1 MPFNGKFWPIVCP
14 KWWSDP
20 QTDTPG
26 GVSVHFLDP
35 YSLVHIQTGVISFY
49 LTGYPLKYILDKYYF
64 EQNSASPDD
73 LSSWPLWVG
82 FGIILT
88 LSAIFEIVENAQCTI
103 DKYRMAS
110 GTSADYA
117 GDSYQ
122 NIIADLIVVQ
132 LGYMISWIFFWQKI
146 AWMSAVWFTVVD
158 TFLVLYMRDS
168 VVLFFNV
175 FIKSQEEVGSHG
187 DGRKSAINPLY
198 NPPKPKTESGHSQVN
213 PTFPQP

>member
-35 YSLVHIQTGVISFY
+35 YSLVHIQVGKSPHFSIKKVAVIRKHYLEIPFFQTGVISFY

-64 EQNSASPDD
+64 EQNSTSPDD

-103 DKYRMAS
+103 DKYRMGKTNFRISTAFRPKQRHLTRDNCS
-110 GTSADYA
+110 NLVFFLFY
-117 GDSYQ
+117 
-122 NIIADLIVVQ
+122 NQ
-132 LGYMISWIFFWQKI
+132 LGLYSKEQQQKANKGNFAKI
-146 AWMSAVWFTVVD
+146 K
-158 TFLVLYMRDS
+158 
-168 VVLFFNV
+168 LFS
-175 FIKSQEEVGSHG
+175 K
-187 DGRKSAINPLY
+187 A
-198 NPPKPKTESGHSQVN
+198 
-213 PTFPQP
+213 

>member
-35 YSLVHIQTGVISFY
+35 YSLVHIQVGKSPHFLIKKLLLFANIIWKFIFFQTGVISFY

-64 EQNSASPDD
+64 EQNITSPDD

-82 FGIILT
+82 FGIVLT

-103 DKYRMAS
+103 DKYRMGKTNFGIFTAFQPK
-110 GTSADYA
+110 GR
-117 GDSYQ
+117 
-122 NIIADLIVVQ
+122 Q
-132 LGYMISWIFFWQKI
+132 L
-146 AWMSAVWFTVVD
+146 T
-158 TFLVLYMRDS
+158 RDNCCN
-168 VVLFFNV
+168 LFF
-175 FIKSQEEVGSHG
+175 
-187 DGRKSAINPLY
+187 L
-198 NPPKPKTESGHSQVN
+198 
-213 PTFPQP
+213 